1 MSQRDEVYGF
11 DFALPESYSGIVLH
25 NPTGRHGRWNPR
37 DMGYHLQNGELRL
50 TTSSKTP
57 YEYIGTWAHDQN
69 HCDTCWQ
76 CKQICKICTPKE
88 ENVIINEADLQLRVQ
103 MEKRKLEEEVER
115 KRQIVERLGDDI
127 FDEGDVLAFTKQ
139 FTKDGMVYSYAA
151 IKAGDSWYTTGPKG
165 GKYTWDEFVLWLVS
179 GDVPTTGLTQLF
191 APSDNTANVSL
202 NSNDAFTQGFQE

>member
-115 KRQIVERLGDDI
+115 KRQIVERQKRMAQATELWRAESPAERALVQPDLGDL
-127 FDEGDVLAFTKQ
+127 LAWLMER
-139 FTKDGMVYSYAA
+139 G
-151 IKAGDSWYTTGPKG
+151 GTTG
-165 GKYTWDEFVLWLVS
+165 E
-179 GDVPTTGLTQLF
+179 
-191 APSDNTANVSL
+191 
-202 NSNDAFTQGFQE
+202 

>member
-11 DFALPESYSGIVLH
+11 DFALPESYSGVVLQS
-25 NPTGRHGRWNPR
+25 PTGRHSRLRPLP
-37 DMGYHLQNGELRL
+37 LQNVPGSAAAQLEQMFDA
-50 TTSSKTP
+50 
-57 YEYIGTWAHDQN
+57 GTWAHDQN

-76 CKQICKICTPKE
+76 CKQICKICTPKKE
-88 ENVIINEADLQLRVQ
+88 ENVSINEVDLQLRLE
-103 MEKRKLEEEVER
+103 MEKRRLEEEVER

-151 IKAGDSWYTTGPKG
+151 IKTNGLWYTTGPRG
-165 GKYTWDEFVLWLVS
+165 NKYTWDEFVLWLVS

-202 NSNDAFTQGFQE
+202 NSNDAFSQGFQE